1 MDIDT
6 KVTQPSV
13 EEEPS
18 ECSDAMEIK
27 DAPYSSWPIQYQLC
41 LVDFVDLL
49 LSITINLFGSTIAIK
64 IGLTCEDSTITICN
78 HIGTKIICMD
88 KA

>member
-27 DAPYSSWPIQYQLC
+27 DVQLMANTI
-41 LVDFVDLL
+41 
-49 LSITINLFGSTIAIK
+49 SIVFGGFRWFIVKYYNKSF
-64 IGLTCEDSTITICN
+64 
-78 HIGTKIICMD
+78 
-88 KA
+88 